1 MIKMTQPK
9 LYTRGIKLWVR
20 FSLNG
25 EVIKRSLNIED
36 SKANRKLANTQII
49 PQMLLK
55 VHSGEFFENTIV
67 PTVKDMVIMSLKI
80 HQGSRKYLTQKH
92 YEAGY
97 KNHIIPKFANRKI
110 DTIKPSELAIWQ
122 NDLLKTH
129 ASKTVAVLR
138 VIFYSM
144 FDDALRDE
152 LITKNPFSIVKAPNV
167 ETIKKVNPFT
177 KEDIFKLLDKI
188 DISMRCYF
196 AIGFFTG
203 MRTGEITALR
213 LTDIDLD
220 NKIISVTKT
229 RNKGIESSPKTKS
242 SNREV
247 DILDVL
253 LPYLKEHLKLYPT
266 NDYMFET
273 RNLNPY
279 NSSYQI
285 ARKIRWSELLND
297 LNLEYRTMYQMRHT
311 FASLMISSGED
322 ILWVSNMLGHKNS
335 AITLSVYAKYTKNTK
350 KIRGTFLLS
359 S

>member
-9 LYTRGIKLWVR
+9 LYTRGVKLWVR

-25 EVIKRSLNIED
+25 EVIKKSLNIED
-36 SKANRKLANTQII
+36 NKANRKLAITQII

-67 PTVKDMVIMSLKI
+67 PTVKDMITMSLNI
-80 HQGSRKYLTQKH
+80 HKGSRKYLTQKH

-97 KNHIIPKFANRKI
+97 KNHIIPKFGNRKL
-110 DTIKPSELAIWQ
+110 DTIKASELAIWQ
-122 NDLLKTH
+122 NNLLQTH

-152 LITKNPFSIVKAPNV
+152 LINKNPFDIVKAPRV
-167 ETIKKVNPFT
+167 EAIKKVNPFT
-177 KEDIFKLLDKI
+177 KDDIFNILNKI
-188 DISMRCYF
+188 DIQMRCYF

-213 LTDIDLD
+213 VTDIDLD
-220 NKIISVTKT
+220 NKIIKVTKT
-229 RNKGIESSPKTKS
+229 RNKGIESNPKTKS

-253 LPYLKEHLKLYPT
+253 IPYLQEHLKLYFS

-273 RNLNPY
+273 RNLNPF

-285 ARKIRWSELLND
+285 ARKIRWAELLND

-311 FASLMISSGED
+311 FASLMIASGED

-335 AITLSVYAKYTKNTK
+335 SITLSVYAKYTKNST